1 MGLCNSLITACFAFL
16 PEVSK
21 KASENTQKIFLFFF
35 HNKTCD
41 VNPFTLKA
49 LATYSENLVHL
60 RLPVQ
65 PQGNGK
71 HSCD

>member
-21 KASENTQKIFLFFF
+21 KASENTQKIFLFSF

-49 LATYSENLVHL
+49 LATTVKICPPEIAC
-60 RLPVQ
+60 PAT
-65 PQGNGK
+65 GK
-71 HSCD
+71 WETVL